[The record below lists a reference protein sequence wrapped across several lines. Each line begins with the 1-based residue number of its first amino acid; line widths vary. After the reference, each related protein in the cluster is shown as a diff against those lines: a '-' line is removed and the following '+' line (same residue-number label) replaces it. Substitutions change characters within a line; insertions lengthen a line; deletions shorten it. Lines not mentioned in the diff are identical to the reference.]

1 MNPRLP
7 YAKISPE
14 IVEAFTKA
22 SILLGRTFADH
33 KLKALVELRVS
44 QINGCAY
51 CLDLHSHQ
59 ARTLGETQQ
68 RLDCLA
74 AWDEVSFY
82 TDRERA
88 ALALAES
95 ITRVSETHV
104 PDDVYEA
111 AKAHF
116 GEKEL
121 VDLIAII
128 AMMNLWNRISISF
141 RSQPPNRNPAS

>member
-1 MNPRLP
+1 MTPRLP
-7 YAKISPE
+7 YAKVSPE
-14 IVEAFTKA
+14 TFEAITKA
-22 SILLGRTFADH
+22 SAHLGRTFADH
-33 KLKALVELRVS
+33 RLKALVELRVS

-59 ARTLGETQQ
+59 ARTLGEPQQ

-74 AWDEVSFY
+74 AWREVSFY

-111 AKAHF
+111 AKMHF

-121 VDLIAII
+121 VDLIAVI

-141 RSQPPNRNPAS
+141 RGQPPDRSSAA

>member
-1 MNPRLP
+1 MHPRLP
-7 YAKISPE
+7 YAKVAPE
-14 IVEAFTKA
+14 TVDVFTKA
-22 SILLGRTFADH
+22 AAHLGRTFADH

-74 AWDEVSFY
+74 AWDEVYLY

-104 PDDVYEA
+104 PDDIYES

-121 VDLIAII
+121 VDLIAVI

-141 RSQPPNRNPAS
+141 RAQPPDRSPKA

>member
-7 YAKISPE
+7 YAKVSPE
-14 IVEAFTKA
+14 TVDVFTKA
-22 SILLGRTFADH
+22 AAHLGRSFADH

-59 ARTLGETQQ
+59 ARAQGETQQ

-74 AWDEVSFY
+74 AWDEVTFY

-104 PDDVYEA
+104 PDEVYEA

-116 GEKEL
+116 SEKEL
-121 VDLIAII
+121 VDLTAII
-128 AMMNLWNRISISF
+128 ALMNFWNRVSISF
-141 RSQPPNRNPAS
+141 RAQPPDRGAKA

>member
-7 YAKISPE
+7 YAKISPDT
-14 IVEAFTKA
+14 VEAFTKA
-22 SILLGRTFADH
+22 AAHLGRSFSDH
-33 KLKALVELRVS
+33 KLKALVELHVS

-51 CLDLHSHQ
+51 CVDLHSNQ

-74 AWDEVSFY
+74 AWDEVSLY

-111 AKAHF
+111 AKTQF
-116 GEKEL
+116 NEKEL

-128 AMMNLWNRISISF
+128 ALMNFWNRVSISF
-141 RSQPPNRNPAS
+141 RSQPPDRGANA

>member
-1 MNPRLP
+1 MTPRLP
-7 YAKISPE
+7 YAKVAPDT
-14 IVEAFTKA
+14 VEAFTKA
-22 SILLGRTFADH
+22 AVHLGRSFSDH

-51 CLDLHSHQ
+51 CLDLHSHE

-74 AWDEVSFY
+74 AWDEVTFF

-104 PDDVYEA
+104 PDDVYET

-128 AMMNLWNRISISF
+128 ALINLWNRLSISF
-141 RSQPPNRNPAS
+141 RSQPPDRSPKA

>member
-1 MNPRLP
+1 MTPRSS
-7 YAKISPE
+7 YAKVSPE
-14 IVEAFTKA
+14 TYEAITKA
-22 SILLGRTFADH
+22 SAHLARSFADH

-68 RLDCLA
+68 RIDCLP
-74 AWDEVSFY
+74 AWNEVSLY

-88 ALALAES
+88 SLALAES
-95 ITRVSETHV
+95 ITHVSETHV
-104 PDDVYEA
+104 PDAVYET
-111 AKAHF
+111 AKAHLS
-116 GEKEL
+116 EKEL

-141 RSQPPNRNPAS
+141 RNQPQDRSTKA